1 MKKTIFVIIC
11 ILVIIGIGVGEQIY
25 VDKTLSEITNKVE
38 TISSILI
45 DKNYSLAKD
54 EIEELMQWWYKKR
67 DFLEFICPNNDLK
80 DIAKE
85 IGELYGSTLIES
97 DDDPFIRCQVI
108 IELTKNSKDLLDFKW
123 KNIF

>member
-25 VDKTLSEITNKVE
+25 VDKTLSELTNKVE

-54 EIEELMQWWYKKR
+54 EIEELMQWWYKQR